1 MSEYTPD
8 VWVVIKVT
16 PSDGPAIYR
25 VLAGWYGGYL
35 NGDSW
40 KINSGITEFTED
52 DKTISFGGY
61 TGSVY
66 RCHKGSERF
75 SGMTGSIFE
84 HYSKELEA
92 ANMGK
97 MEHISYEQFKQEF
110 TSEPK

>member
-1 MSEYTPD
+1 MSNYSPD

-16 PSDGPAIYR
+16 PTDGKPLYR

-40 KINSGITEFTED
+40 KINSGITEFTEN
-52 DKTISFGGY
+52 DKLIEFSGY

-66 RCHKGSERF
+66 KCHRESERF

-84 HYSKELEA
+84 HYSKELAA
-92 ANMGK
+92 ANMGT

-110 TSEPK
+110 QPEAA